1 MEKKN
6 QHQNKILGILV
17 STVFILLIFWKIDLH
32 QLFATFKGFDFRAFL
47 IFVPVYLLG
56 IYIRGARWKYL
67 LCNDKKLSVNEAFFS
82 FTAGNTLNS
91 YLPARA
97 GDFWRAV
104 HVGNKIG
111 ESKMKLL
118 GSIILERIID
128 GISVL
133 LILYTAILLYF
144 KHQKVIEMAIFSA
157 ILFFGAFIFFFVL
170 FKTGKITD
178 IFEWFKKLPFLNKN
192 HEIINKLSGL
202 SELFMNGFSVLN
214 DPKCF
219 WGAFFMSMIAWMLE
233 CFVTYVLISGFG
245 LEIGFSSALFVIS
258 FVALSTVIPSSSVF
272 IGPYQFAY
280 ILALGIYHV
289 SKSQAL
295 AVAFVH
301 QIIIMI
307 LITIITVIYFA
318 CVNTSM
324 KEISEEIKSGE
335 EN

>member
-1 MEKKN
+1 MDK
-6 QHQNKILGILV
+6 HQNKILGLIV
-17 STVFILLIFWKIDLH
+17 SAVFILLIFWKIDLH
-32 QLFATFKGFDFRAFL
+32 QLLVTFKGFDFRAL
-47 IFVPVYLLG
+47 IVFVPVYILG
-56 IYIRGARWKYL
+56 IYIRGARWKFL
-67 LCNDKKLSVNEAFFS
+67 LCNDEKLGVNEAFFA

-97 GDFWRAV
+97 GDFWRAI
-104 HVGNKIG
+104 HIGNKIK

-144 KHQKVIEMAIFSA
+144 RHPKVIEMAIFSA
-157 ILFFGAFIFFFVL
+157 ILFFGAFIFFYIL
-170 FKTGKITD
+170 FKSGKITVLFD
-178 IFEWFKKLPFLNKN
+178 WLSKLPLFNKN
-192 HEIINKLSGL
+192 KEVINKFSEL

-214 DPKCF
+214 NPKCF
-219 WGAFFMSMIAWMLE
+219 WSAFFMSIAAWLLE
-233 CFVTYVLISGFG
+233 CFVTFVLISGFHLG
-245 LEIGFSSALFVIS
+245 IGFSSALFVIS

-307 LITIITVIYFA
+307 LITIISVVYFA

-324 KEISEEIKSGE
+324 KEITEEIKSGE
-335 EN
+335 EI

>member
-17 STVFILLIFWKIDLH
+17 SAVFILLIFWKIDLH

-144 KHQKVIEMAIFSA
+144 KHQKVIEIAIFSA
-157 ILFFGAFIFFFVL
+157 VLFFGAFIFFFVL

-178 IFEWFKKLPFLNKN
+178 IFEWLKKLPFLNKN
-192 HEIINKLSGL
+192 HEIIDKLSGL

-219 WGAFFMSMIAWMLE
+219 WGAFLMK
-233 CFVTYVLISGFG
+233 
-245 LEIGFSSALFVIS
+245 IGRA
-258 FVALSTVIPSSSVF
+258 
-272 IGPYQFAY
+272 
-280 ILALGIYHV
+280 HV
-289 SKSQAL
+289 
-295 AVAFVH
+295 
-301 QIIIMI
+301 
-307 LITIITVIYFA
+307 
-318 CVNTSM
+318 
-324 KEISEEIKSGE
+324 
-335 EN
+335 